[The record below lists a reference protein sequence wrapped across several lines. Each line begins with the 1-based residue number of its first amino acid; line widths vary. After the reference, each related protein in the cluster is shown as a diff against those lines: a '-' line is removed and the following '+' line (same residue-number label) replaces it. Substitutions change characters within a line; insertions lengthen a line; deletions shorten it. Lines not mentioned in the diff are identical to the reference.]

1 VTVLGRRYRQLW
13 AASTVSNLGDGVSL
27 TAFPLLAASLT
38 RDPVLVSLLGFTQYL
53 PWLLFALVAGALVD
67 RFDRRRTMWRVDT
80 FRAGLIGLLGLL
92 VAMDKVH
99 LVILYVA
106 AFLLGTAE
114 TLFDNASQALMPSLV
129 DRSALE
135 TANGRLYAAEIVTNQ
150 FIGPPLGGFLFAA
163 AAATPFLL
171 DAGSFIGAAI
181 LVALIPG
188 TFRVV
193 QPRTETDGSPT
204 EAVRHRIR
212 TDIAEGLRWLWGHR
226 LLRSIA
232 MALGVT
238 NLLNAA
244 GMGVMVL
251 LAQDELGL
259 GSAGYGV
266 LLTAGAIGSVAG
278 GLVASRI
285 SVRWGPGPTLI
296 GCLVMMGLQ
305 DLGIA
310 LASSAWLAGAALV
323 LGGVS
328 AVTWNVLTVS
338 LRQSIIPDRLLGR
351 VNSAYRFLGWGAIP
365 VGALVGGVLANAFGL
380 RAPFFVS
387 AVGNVVLAALL
398 VGAVNTRSIEDAR
411 AQATAN

>member
-1 VTVLGRRYRQLW
+1 
-13 AASTVSNLGDGVSL
+13 
-27 TAFPLLAASLT
+27 
-38 RDPVLVSLLGFTQYL
+38 
-53 PWLLFALVAGALVD
+53 
-67 RFDRRRTMWRVDT
+67 MWRVDT

-204 EAVRHRIR
+204 EAVRQRIR

-310 LASSAWLAGAALV
+310 LASSAWLAGTALV